1 MVRGALG
8 VCGLAVAC
16 LPAWSGIARAED
28 LADLVAGPVEKVV
41 GECAFTE
48 GPAWHPD
55 GYLLFSD
62 IPNERILRV
71 EADGASSE
79 WLNPSGGANGLMIDR
94 QGNVYACQGELRRI
108 ALLRTTGDGTG
119 ELVKPLAETYD
130 EKPFNK
136 PNDLALDGT
145 GGLYFTDPNYR
156 GQSDP
161 PTQPVQGVYYI
172 AAGGPVT
179 RVIDDL
185 PRPNGI
191 LVSPD
196 GKKLYVANIEL
207 RQIMEY
213 EIQGPGKLG
222 PGRVLFTGDADLD
235 GRGPDGMALDSA
247 GRLYTTYKSIVV
259 LTPAGDLV
267 GRIALHEKPANC
279 AFGGDDGQT
288 LYITA
293 RTSLYKVPMQVRGM
307 DLQPLG
313 PGATRPF
320 EARDLKLN
328 VPTTWKE
335 EEPANRLRLAQFA
348 VPAAAGDPHGAE
360 LVISGPFG
368 GSDAANIDRWLAQFS
383 AQERQARMT
392 QGTSPLGTYIVVDL
406 SGTYSRPVGP
416 PVEGRTEATPGFRM
430 LGVIVKTT
438 AGGNYF
444 LKLTGPERTV
454 DAAAAPLRQTFGGVA
469 SVETEYKLSE
479 N

>member
-1 MVRGALG
+1 VACL
-8 VCGLAVAC
+8 LAVA
-16 LPAWSGIARAED
+16 GIARAED
-28 LADLVAGPVEKVV
+28 LADLVAGPAEKVV

-55 GYLLFSD
+55 GFLLFSD

-71 EADGASSE
+71 GVDGGTAE
-79 WLNPSGGANGLMIDR
+79 WLKPSGGANGLMIDR

-108 ALLRTTGDGTG
+108 ALLRTAGEGTG
-119 ELVKPLAETYD
+119 ELVKPLAETFD
-130 EKPFNK
+130 GQPFNK
-136 PNDLALDGT
+136 PNDLALDGA

-161 PTQPVQGVYYI
+161 PTRPVPGVYYI
-172 AAGGPVT
+172 AAGGEVT

-196 GKKLYVANIEL
+196 GKQLYVANIEL
-207 RQIMEY
+207 RQIMAY
-213 EIQGPGKLG
+213 DIQGPGRLG

-235 GRGPDGMALDSA
+235 GRGPDGMALDSS

-259 LTPAGDLV
+259 LMAGGELL
-267 GRIALHEKPANC
+267 GRIPVDEKPANC
-279 AFGGDDGQT
+279 AFGGGDGQT

-335 EEPANRLRLAQFA
+335 EEPANRLRLAQFS
-348 VPAAAGDPHGAE
+348 VPAAAGDSQGAE

-368 GSDAANIDRWLAQFS
+368 GSDAANIDRWLGQFA
-383 AQERQARMT
+383 AQEREARLT
-392 QGTSPLGTYIVVDL
+392 QGTSPLGPYIVVDL
-406 SGTYSRPVGP
+406 SGSYSRPVGP
-416 PVEGRTEATPGFRM
+416 PVEGRTEPTPGFRM
-430 LGVIVKTT
+430 LGVILKTP
-438 AGGNYF
+438 AAGNYF
-444 LKLTGPERTV
+444 LKLTGPEHTV
-454 DAAAAPLRQTFGGVA
+454 DAAAAPLRQAFGGNIRA
-469 SVETEYKLSE
+469 EAEYKLSE